1 MNNDA
6 ILSIDSPS
14 DWETKKIKYIFD
26 ERTENND
33 PVKTDVLVSLTH
45 DRGVILHSD
54 KGNIGNKEKDDL
66 TKYKLVYPGDILTN
80 SMNVIIGSS
89 GLSEYYGL
97 VSPVYYILV
106 AKSEA
111 YDKKFFHYLFRSVVF
126 QKSLVGLGN
135 GILEHRMRIPMD
147 KLGDQFIPFP
157 KPEEQNLISLYLD
170 KKTGQ
175 IDVLIEKMQQKIELL
190 KEKRMSLINKFVTKG
205 LDSNIQMQD
214 SGIAWIGEIPKHWE
228 MKKLKHIVSY
238 NTDTLSDGTN
248 PKYQFHY
255 IEIGDVNYI
264 EGILINEKIAFAGSP
279 SRARRIA
286 QPKDVIVSTVRTYLR
301 AIGVV
306 PDIKNVICSTGF
318 CVLRGDSEVVE
329 QEFLSYSVNS
339 EWFISEVISNSSG
352 VSYPAIQAS
361 ALVEIKIVVP
371 PLNEQKIIFQCL
383 DKNTGQIDALIE
395 KMQKKISFLSEYRQ
409 SLISSVV
416 TGKVRVTEKMI

>member
-1 MNNDA
+1 M
-6 ILSIDSPS
+6 IDL
-14 DWETKKIKYIFD
+14 
-26 ERTENND
+26 EN
-33 PVKTDVLVSLTH
+33 VSTS
-45 DRGVILHSD
+45 RV
-54 KGNIGNKEKDDL
+54 
-66 TKYKLVYPGDILTN
+66 
-80 SMNVIIGSS
+80 
-89 GLSEYYGL
+89 GL
-97 VSPVYYILV
+97 VHETGIMSPVYIRHEPKTEKIDPKFSYWFYFDL
-106 AKSEA
+106 
-111 YDKKFFHYLFRSVVF
+111 YKKEIYNSIGSGVRSSLNSSDLLELEVPVPTLKE
-126 QKSLVGLGN
+126 QK
-135 GILEHRMRIPMD
+135 I
-147 KLGDQFIPFP
+147 
-157 KPEEQNLISLYLD
+157 ISRYLD

-175 IDVLIEKMQQKIELL
+175 IDALIEKMRQKIELL
-190 KEKRMSLINKFVTKG
+190 KEKRMSLINQCVTKG
-205 LDSNIQMQD
+205 LDMNVRMKD
-214 SGIAWIGEIPKHWE
+214 SGIAWIGEIPEHWE

-238 NTDTLSDGTN
+238 NTDTLSDDTN
-248 PKYQFHY
+248 PTYQFHY
-255 IEIGDVNYI
+255 IEIGDVNCT

-301 AIGVV
+301 AIGIV
-306 PDIKNVICSTGF
+306 PDLKDIICSTGF

-383 DKNTGQIDALIE
+383 DKNTGQIDVLIE
-395 KMQKKISFLSEYRQ
+395 KMQKKISFLNEYRQ